1 MCTSRDFPEK
11 ENQYIEGFTLR
22 NWLTSLWRLASPE
35 SQKADWR
42 PREELLLL
50 LKSRGSLEAE
60 FLCLEFFLVCFL
72 LKPSAD

>member
-22 NWLTSLWRLASPE
+22 NWLICLWRLASPE

-42 PREELLLL
+42 PRGEL
-50 LKSRGSLEAE
+50 A
-60 FLCLEFFLVCFL
+60 
-72 LKPSAD
+72 AAA